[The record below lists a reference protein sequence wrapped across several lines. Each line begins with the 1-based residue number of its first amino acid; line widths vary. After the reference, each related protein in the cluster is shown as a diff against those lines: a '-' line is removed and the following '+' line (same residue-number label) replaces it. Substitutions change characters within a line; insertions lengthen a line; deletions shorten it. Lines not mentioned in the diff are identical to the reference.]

1 MTRTEYIDFSISRLF
16 ELFPNLSDCLY
27 SYDELSDTFF
37 ICITDKS
44 VFESEDFM
52 KFNADTSLNYYES
65 GFGGTVA
72 FISNAQGMEYLS
84 FERKKNTY
92 LLKQDWIETIFLHTT
107 LKNTWMTSQVFST
120 TPDFINTILN
130 IPNHFPNSFYSLSND
145 LVKNYLLQPIAP
157 DDFLIFNTG
166 VVGNSLLPISESF
179 VIEPEEDIIIALA
192 A

>member
-16 ELFPNLSDCLY
+16 ELFPNLPDCLY
-27 SYDELSDTFF
+27 SYDELSDTYF

-44 VFESEDFM
+44 VFESENFM

-72 FISNAQGMEYLS
+72 FISNTQGMEYLT

-92 LLKQDWIETIFLHTT
+92 LLKQDLIETIFLHTT
-107 LKNTWMTSQVFST
+107 LKNTWMTTPVFST
-120 TPDFINTILN
+120 TPFFINSLLD
-130 IPNHFPNSFYSLSND
+130 IPNQIPNSFYAFSNE
-145 LVKNYLLQPIAP
+145 LVKKYLLQPAVP
-157 DDFLIFNTG
+157 NDFWIFNSG
-166 VVGNSLLPISESF
+166 IIGNSLLPNSESF
-179 VIEPEEDIIIALA
+179 VIEPEDDLIIVLA